1 MHLSGAKERTKFAM
15 TFLAIRNVTVS
26 LAAAAALTLSA
37 ASALAQQTYPNNYPN
52 GAQQQNNNPNAQ
64 QQNNYP
70 NAQQQNNN
78 PNRDQ
83 RDADRDRSNNSSASD
98 MSVPDNDARHNWTN
112 DQIITA
118 TVHQAWVLSGQNEA
132 NFFEIIKE
140 LAEISA
146 HNRNLSLPDDPVAGR
161 RAGAYIKEQAR
172 LDHDQLLYVIVD
184 KSVRMTGRPL
194 NPEATQSR

>member
-1 MHLSGAKERTKFAM
+1 M
-15 TFLAIRNVTVS
+15 TFHAIRTATVS

-64 QQNNYP
+64 QQNNS
-70 NAQQQNNN
+70 

-83 RDADRDRSNNSSASD
+83 RDADRDRLNNSSASD

-118 TVHQAWVLSGQNEA
+118 TVHHAWVLSGQNEA
-132 NFFEIIKE
+132 NFFEIVKE

-146 HNRNLSLPDDPVAGR
+146 HNRNLSLPDNPVAGR

-194 NPEATQSR
+194 NPEAAQSR